1 MFSEIFVQSVGDACE
16 SIVKICSFIVLF
28 SAIIAYFDYFSHN
41 MTIIKNVSLFL
52 EVTSAVYKTKNVYF
66 ISFLLGF
73 SGISIWCQI
82 FALSKSRKINYKMF
96 VFGRI
101 LHGALSALITKILLK
116 FLKVKVATFSNG
128 TVLKNDYLYSDVTL
142 LISIVI
148 MLVVFLI
155 FIYTK
160 NSGKFINDVI

>member
-1 MFSEIFVQSVGDACE
+1 
-16 SIVKICSFIVLF
+16 
-28 SAIIAYFDYFSHN
+28 
-41 MTIIKNVSLFL
+41 
-52 EVTSAVYKTKNVYF
+52 
-66 ISFLLGF
+66 
-73 SGISIWCQI
+73 
-82 FALSKSRKINYKMF
+82 MF

-101 LHGALSALITKILLK
+101 LHGALSALITKILSK

-128 TVLKNDYLYSDVTL
+128 TVLKNDFLYSDVTL